1 MHERNEASSK
11 RTAIR
16 RMPDRGS
23 YDRETIH
30 SILDEGLLAH
40 VGMTTEQ
47 GPVVIPMLYGREEE
61 SLFLHGSPA
70 SRLLRDGRD
79 VELCVTVSLVDGLVV
94 ARSLFHHSMNYR
106 SVVVMGEASPVE
118 DLRTRARALDVISD
132 HVIPGR
138 VAGTRPHHE
147 SEVRGTLVLSMSI
160 TEASAKIRTGPPVDD
175 EEDHQLDTWAGILP
189 IGIEVGTPIPDPQL
203 RDGITT
209 PAHISQ
215 WSR

>member
-1 MHERNEASSK
+1 
-11 RTAIR
+11 
-16 RMPDRGS
+16 MPDRGS

-61 SLFLHGSPA
+61 DLFLHGSPA

-106 SVVVMGEASPVE
+106 SVVVMGKASPVE

-147 SEVRGTLVLSMSI
+147 REVRATLVLSMSI

-203 RDGITT
+203 RDGITP
-209 PAHISQ
+209 PAHILQ

>member
-1 MHERNEASSK
+1 
-11 RTAIR
+11 
-16 RMPDRGS
+16 MPDRGS

-61 SLFLHGSPA
+61 DLFLHGSPA

-106 SVVVMGEASPVE
+106 SVVVMGKASPVE

-147 SEVRGTLVLSMSI
+147 REVRGTLVLSMSI

-203 RDGITT
+203 RDGITP
-209 PAHISQ
+209 PAHILQ

>member
-1 MHERNEASSK
+1 
-11 RTAIR
+11 
-16 RMPDRGS
+16 MPDRGS

-61 SLFLHGSPA
+61 DLFLHGSPA

-106 SVVVMGEASPVE
+106 SVVVMGKASPVE
-118 DLRTRARALDVISD
+118 DLRTRARALDAISD

-147 SEVRGTLVLSMSI
+147 REVRATLVLSMSI

-203 RDGITT
+203 RDGITP
-209 PAHISQ
+209 PAHILQ

>member
-1 MHERNEASSK
+1 
-11 RTAIR
+11 
-16 RMPDRGS
+16 MPDRGS

-61 SLFLHGSPA
+61 DLFLHGSPA

-106 SVVVMGEASPVE
+106 SVVGMGKASPVE

-147 SEVRGTLVLSMSI
+147 REVRATLVLSMSI

-203 RDGITT
+203 RDGITP

>member
-1 MHERNEASSK
+1 
-11 RTAIR
+11 
-16 RMPDRGS
+16 MPDRGS

-40 VGMTTEQ
+40 VGMTTKQ

-61 SLFLHGSPA
+61 DLFLHGSPA

-106 SVVVMGEASPVE
+106 SVVVMGKASPVE
-118 DLRTRARALDVISD
+118 DLRTRARALNVISE

-147 SEVRGTLVLSMSI
+147 REVRGTLVLSMSI
-160 TEASAKIRTGPPVDD
+160 TEASAKIRTGPPVD
-175 EEDHQLDTWAGILP
+175 LSLI
-189 IGIEVGTPIPDPQL
+189 
-203 RDGITT
+203 
-209 PAHISQ
+209 HI
-215 WSR
+215 

>member
-1 MHERNEASSK
+1 
-11 RTAIR
+11 
-16 RMPDRGS
+16 
-23 YDRETIH
+23 
-30 SILDEGLLAH
+30 
-40 VGMTTEQ
+40 
-47 GPVVIPMLYGREEE
+47 
-61 SLFLHGSPA
+61 
-70 SRLLRDGRD
+70 
-79 VELCVTVSLVDGLVV
+79 
-94 ARSLFHHSMNYR
+94 MNYR

-147 SEVRGTLVLSMSI
+147 REVRGTLVLSMSI

>member
-1 MHERNEASSK
+1 MHERNEPSSK
-11 RTAIR
+11 RTAVR

-61 SLFLHGSPA
+61 DLFLHGSPA

-106 SVVVMGEASPVE
+106 SVVVMGKASPVE

-147 SEVRGTLVLSMSI
+147 REVRATLVLSMSI

-203 RDGITT
+203 RDGITP

>member
-1 MHERNEASSK
+1 MHERNEALSK
-11 RTAIR
+11 RTAVR

-47 GPVVIPMLYGREEE
+47 GPVVIPMLYGRAEED
-61 SLFLHGSPA
+61 LFLHGSPA

-106 SVVVMGEASPVE
+106 SVVVMGKASPVE
-118 DLRTRARALDVISD
+118 DLRTRARALDAISD

-147 SEVRGTLVLSMSI
+147 REVRATLVLSMSI

-203 RDGITT
+203 RDGITP
-209 PAHISQ
+209 PAHILQ

>member
-1 MHERNEASSK
+1 
-11 RTAIR
+11 
-16 RMPDRGS
+16 MPDRGS

-61 SLFLHGSPA
+61 DLFLHGSPA

-106 SVVVMGEASPVE
+106 SVVVMGKASPVE

-147 SEVRGTLVLSMSI
+147 REVRGTLVLSMSI

-203 RDGITT
+203 RDGIT
-209 PAHISQ
+209 PPPHILQ

>member
-1 MHERNEASSK
+1 
-11 RTAIR
+11 
-16 RMPDRGS
+16 MPDRGS

-61 SLFLHGSPA
+61 DLFLHGSPA

-106 SVVVMGEASPVE
+106 SVVVMGKASPVE

-147 SEVRGTLVLSMSI
+147 REVRATLVLSMSI

-203 RDGITT
+203 RDGIT
-209 PAHISQ
+209 PPPHILQ